1 MLEGE
6 VAVMSARS
14 NKKVGVLELDA
25 PADPTQVAPKTVA
38 PNSPNTGPPQQVV
51 DEQALI
57 EEARRR
63 QRRRRHRVAVACV
76 AVAIIG
82 ALIYVVGSG
91 GGGTAPRNKTARSSS
106 SSSTAP
112 QARWQKRTA
121 DSLPRGSTVNSIV
134 SYQGI
139 LYAAGTYFSGGSPT
153 PGYPQYSEPF
163 VWTSAD
169 GGPWKPVWPSSGGVV
184 VGTGAD
190 QHLLSTSIGLFLFAG
205 GTPGSAVWRLASGS
219 SFERVSIPSLMAGA
233 AVDGAAWN
241 KGRLVVIESDKY
253 ATPFGGSAVIWSSS
267 NGVTWTQ
274 GQLPGEPYLTSLVS
288 TSWGFAAGGRSSS
301 TTHPEVWTSTTGLT
315 WHVKVLGAV
324 NGQATA
330 ASRGAAVVA
339 DDAQAVPNRLWWSNN
354 GTTWKPARVI
364 GRLVSPSPS
373 TMASGSSGIVV
384 PGHGATILW
393 YSQTGRRW
401 VQLRNVSA
409 PSAKVTLLRLFSVNG
424 SFLAVVFK
432 GDQPLEFWR
441 VTVAR

>member
-1 MLEGE
+1 
-6 VAVMSARS
+6 MSARS

-190 QHLLSTSIGLFLFAG
+190 QHLLSTSIGCSSSPEAPPAVPCGASRADRASSESAFPPSWRARRSTG
-205 GTPGSAVWRLASGS
+205 RHGTRDDSWLSNRTSTPLPSAVA
-219 SFERVSIPSLMAGA
+219 P
-233 AVDGAAWN
+233 
-241 KGRLVVIESDKY
+241 
-253 ATPFGGSAVIWSSS
+253 
-267 NGVTWTQ
+267 
-274 GQLPGEPYLTSLVS
+274 
-288 TSWGFAAGGRSSS
+288 
-301 TTHPEVWTSTTGLT
+301 
-315 WHVKVLGAV
+315 
-324 NGQATA
+324 
-330 ASRGAAVVA
+330 
-339 DDAQAVPNRLWWSNN
+339 
-354 GTTWKPARVI
+354 
-364 GRLVSPSPS
+364 
-373 TMASGSSGIVV
+373 SSG
-384 PGHGATILW
+384 
-393 YSQTGRRW
+393 
-401 VQLRNVSA
+401 
-409 PSAKVTLLRLFSVNG
+409 
-424 SFLAVVFK
+424 
-432 GDQPLEFWR
+432 
-441 VTVAR
+441 ARPTA